1 MRVASV
7 AGRFGRVRGRSLV
20 VLLAAVSVLPSIGCR
35 GYTSSTDDGVRV
47 LVAGDPAEIQAYR
60 DVVAAYSER
69 DPDARILLVETA
81 ERDQLIARLST
92 SIAAGT
98 PPDLFLLN
106 YRYFGQFAARGAIEP
121 LDDELEGSDAL
132 AGDDLYPQAVEAFS
146 YGGEQMCL
154 PQNISSLVV
163 YYNRDLRRAAG
174 LGDPSPSWSWQQMV
188 HDAERLTADPGEE
201 GSAEVYGLGVDPE
214 VIRVA
219 PFVWSNGGRLV
230 DDEETPARFLLTEV
244 HAVQALQAFLDLRAV
259 HGVVPTEEEAESQD
273 LASRFLNGDLAMILE
288 SRRVTPTFR
297 TITDFEWDVAPL
309 PSFSRPSTILHSDGY
324 CLTAA
329 SDRKDEAWRFLE
341 FALGPDGQRIAAMTG
356 RTVPSAVAVAE
367 SDAFLDPTAPPA
379 ASRVFLD
386 GIDHMRRV
394 PSAAAWPEVE
404 DAANAILEEAYYE
417 GAEAAEVAREIERVT
432 TPLFSRPLEP

>member
-1 MRVASV
+1 MPVVGSIATTRPRVLALLVAAGIASV
-7 AGRFGRVRGRSLV
+7 
-20 VLLAAVSVLPSIGCR
+20 SIGCQ
-35 GYTSSTDDGVRV
+35 GFASNTDGDVRV
-47 LVAGDPAEIQAYR
+47 LVAGDPAELQAYR
-60 DVVAAYSER
+60 DVVAAYR
-69 DPDARILLVETA
+69 QRNDARILLIETA

-121 LDDELEGSDAL
+121 LDDELDGSDAL
-132 AGDDLYPQAVEAFS
+132 ALDDFYPQAVEAFS
-146 YGGEQMCL
+146 YGGAQACL

-163 YYNRDLRRAAG
+163 YYNRDLLRAEG
-174 LGDPSPSWSWQQMV
+174 LGDPPSTWSWQQMV
-188 HDAERLTADPGEE
+188 AYAERLTTDADEDGT
-201 GSAEVYGLGVDPE
+201 AEVYGLGVDPE

-230 DDEETPARFLLTEV
+230 DDEVDPTRFLLTEV
-244 HAVQALQAFLDLRAV
+244 RALQALQAFLDLRTV

-273 LASRFLNGDLAMILE
+273 LESRFLNGDLAMILE

-297 TITDFEWDVAPL
+297 SITDFEWDVAPL
-309 PSFSRPSTILHSDGY
+309 PAFSRPATILHSDGY

-341 FALGPDGQRIAAMTG
+341 FALGPEGQRIAASTG

-367 SDAFLDPTAPPA
+367 SDAFLDPGIPPA

-386 GIDHMRRV
+386 GIDHLGRV
-394 PSAAAWPEVE
+394 PSTPTWPEVE
-404 DAANAILEEAYYE
+404 DAANATLEEAFYE
-417 GAEAAEVAREIERVT
+417 GAEAAEVAREIERIT
-432 TPLFSRPLEP
+432 TPLFSRSVGP